1 MKKAIARVMSAFFA
15 ASLFFQTPTTNITFI
30 DNIKQVEA
38 ATTKGTIKSAVNLR
52 KTASNSAKILKV
64 LSKGTSVTITSTS
77 TVGWYKVKVGTVTG
91 YVGRTYVTLTNSS
104 SKTTTSSSKTSS
116 SSSSSSSG
124 TGNVIAA
131 YLNFR
136 KSASNSGK
144 ILKVLTYG
152 TKVTIQGTT
161 GSWYK
166 VKVGSTTGYVS
177 KAYIKKTSSSSSS
190 NKTTTTTSS
199 KVTSSSV
206 GNSKTKGQQI
216 VNYALKF
223 VGNKYVYGGTSLT
236 KGADCSGFTM
246 SVYKYF
252 GYNLPRTSAAQ
263 RTAGKKV
270 ASLSQAQ
277 AGDLIC
283 YSGHVAIYMGNNK
296 IVHSANPK
304 RGIVSGDAATSMT
317 ILAIRRIV

>member
-1 MKKAIARVMSAFFA
+1 MKKAIARVIGAFLA
-15 ASLFFQTPTTNITFI
+15 ASLFFQTPTTSMIVT

-38 ATTKGTIKSAVNLR
+38 ATTKGTIKSTVNLR
-52 KTASNSAKILKV
+52 KTASNSAKVLKV

-77 TVGWYKVKVGTVTG
+77 TVGWYKVKVGTITG
-91 YVGRTYVTLTNSS
+91 YVGRTYVTLANSS
-104 SKTTTSSSKTSS
+104 NTTSTSS
-116 SSSSSSSG
+116 SSSSS
-124 TGNVIAA
+124 TGSVIAS
-131 YLNFR
+131 YLNLR
-136 KSASNSGK
+136 KSASNSAK

-166 VKVGSTTGYVS
+166 IKVGSTTGYVS

-190 NKTTTTTSS
+190 NQSSSTSS
-199 KVTSSSV
+199 VVTSSSV
-206 GNSKTKGQQI
+206 GNTKVKGQQI

-246 SVYKYF
+246 SVYKQF

-270 ASLSQAQ
+270 ASLAQAQ

-304 RGIVSGDAATSMT
+304 RGIVSGDKATSMT
-317 ILAIRRIV
+317 ILSIRRIV

>member
-1 MKKAIARVMSAFFA
+1 MKKPIARIMSAFLA
-15 ASLFFQTPTTNITFI
+15 ASLFFQIPATNLVLT
-30 DNIKQVEA
+30 DNIRQVEA
-38 ATTKGTIKSAVNLR
+38 ATTKATIKSAVYLR
-52 KTASNSAKILKV
+52 KTASTSGKILKV

-91 YVGRTYVTLTNSS
+91 YVGKNYVTFTSS
-104 SKTTTSSSKTSS
+104 SSTTSSSSSKTSS
-116 SSSSSSSG
+116 SSSSSSS

-136 KSASNSGK
+136 KSASNSGT
-144 ILKVLTYG
+144 ILKVLPYG

-177 KAYIKKTSSSSSS
+177 KAYIKTTSSSSS
-190 NKTTTTTSS
+190 NKTTTTSTSS
-199 KVTSSSV
+199 TVTSSSV
-206 GNSKTKGQQI
+206 TSSKTKGQQI

-236 KGADCSGFTM
+236 NGADCSGFTM

-252 GYNLPRTSAAQ
+252 GYSLPRTSAAQ

-270 ASLSQAQ
+270 ASLAQAQ

-296 IVHSANPK
+296 IVHSANSK

>member
-1 MKKAIARVMSAFFA
+1 MKKAIARVMGAFLA
-15 ASLFFQTPTTNITFI
+15 TSLFFQTPTTNMIFT

-64 LSKGTSVTITSTS
+64 LTKGTSVTITSTS
-77 TVGWYKVKVGTVTG
+77 TVGWYKVKVGTLTG
-91 YVGRTYVTLTNSS
+91 YVGRTYVTLASS
-104 SKTTTSSSKTSS
+104 SSNT

-136 KSASNSGK
+136 KTASNSGK

-177 KAYIKKTSSSSSS
+177 KAYIKKVSSSSS
-190 NKTTTTTSS
+190 TTTTSS

-252 GYNLPRTSAAQ
+252 GYTLPRTSAAQ

-270 ASLSQAQ
+270 ASLAQAQ

-296 IVHSANPK
+296 IVHSANPR

>member
-1 MKKAIARVMSAFFA
+1 MKKAIARVMGAVLA
-15 ASLFFQTPTTNITFI
+15 ASLFFQTPTTNIIFI

-38 ATTKGTIKSAVNLR
+38 ATTKGKIKSAVNLR

-64 LSKGTSVTITSTS
+64 LSKGTSVTIISTS

-91 YVGRTYVTLTNSS
+91 YVGRTYVTLTSSS
-104 SKTTTSSSKTSS
+104 SKTTSSSSKTSS
-116 SSSSSSSG
+116 SSFSSSSG

-136 KSASNSGK
+136 KTASNSGK

-152 TKVTIQGTT
+152 TKVAIQGTT

-190 NKTTTTTSS
+190 NKTTTTSS

-223 VGNKYVYGGTSLT
+223 VGNKYVWGGTSLT

-270 ASLSQAQ
+270 ASLAQAQ

-296 IVHSANPK
+296 IVHSANPR